1 MDWITLTTGEDPRPI
16 VAPEATAAWTA
27 LSNSVWRA
35 SDPELLELARMRIAM
50 LLRDPGAVERRPQ
63 GAPRLSEDK
72 VASLA
77 DWPTSP
83 LFSETERVALS
94 FTERFVIDVAG
105 IGDADRGALTAQLP
119 ADQIGGFVIG
129 IYAFDYERRTELA
142 ITRLFGVKAAA
153 PGAPSGGTTDADM
166 GQVFNE
172 LMKTIA
178 RLHELDAVTTELV
191 RLRGARQHNCRIC
204 QSTRSVQAI
213 SGGADESMFDK
224 IDWYETTDLSERH
237 KVALR
242 LTDAIITQPTEITP
256 ELVTQ
261 VRRYFEPAEVVEIVF
276 DISRNSAQKVPVAL
290 AADQA
295 HVTEG
300 VEYYDLDDE
309 GEVLF
314 GQAAPVGV

>member
-1 MDWITLTTGEDPRPI
+1 MDWITLTTGEDPRPR
-16 VAPEATAAWTA
+16 VAPRATEAWTA
-27 LSNSVWRA
+27 LSTSVWKA
-35 SDPELLELARMRIAM
+35 ADPELLELARMRIAM
-50 LLRDPGAVERRPQ
+50 LLRDPGAVDRRPP
-63 GAPRLSEDK
+63 GAPPVALDK
-72 VASLA
+72 VAALA

-83 LFSETERVALS
+83 LFSETERVALA

-105 IGDADRGALTAQLP
+105 IGDADRGALTAEIP
-119 ADQIGGFVIG
+119 ADQVGGFVIG
-129 IYAFDYERRTELA
+129 LYTFDYERRTELA
-142 ITRLFGVKAAA
+142 ITRLFGVKAAPA
-153 PGAPSGGTTDADM
+153 DHGGGTTDADV

-172 LMKTIA
+172 VMKTIA
-178 RLHELDAVTTELV
+178 RLHELDPVTTELV

-213 SGGADESMFDK
+213 SGGADESMFAK
-224 IDWYETTDLSERH
+224 VDWYETTDLSERH

-242 LTDAIITQPTEITP
+242 LTDAVITQPTEITP

-276 DISRNSAQKVPVAL
+276 DISRNSAQKVAVAL

-300 VEYYDLDDE
+300 VEYYDLDDD

>member
-1 MDWITLTTGEDPRPI
+1 MDWITLTTGEDPRPR
-16 VAPEATAAWTA
+16 VAPGATAAWTA
-27 LSNSVWRA
+27 LSASVWRA
-35 SDPELLELARMRIAM
+35 ADPELLELARMRIAM
-50 LLRDPGAVERRPQ
+50 LLRDPEAVERPPV
-63 GAPRLSEDK
+63 GAPRLPEDK
-72 VASLA
+72 VAALA

-83 LFSETERVALS
+83 LFSETERVALA

-105 IGDADRGALTAQLP
+105 IGDPDRGSLIAALP
-119 ADQIGGFVIG
+119 ADQVGGFVIG
-129 IYAFDYERRTELA
+129 LYVFDYERRTELA
-142 ITRLFGVKAAA
+142 IARLFGVRAA
-153 PGAPSGGTTDADM
+153 PAGPGGGAADAEV

-172 LMKTIA
+172 VMKTIA
-178 RLHELDAVTTELV
+178 RLDELDPVTTELV
-191 RLRGARQHNCRIC
+191 RLRGARQHNCRVC

-242 LTDAIITQPTEITP
+242 LTDAVITQPTEITP

-276 DISRNSAQKVPVAL
+276 DISRNSAQKVAVAL

-300 VEYYDLDDE
+300 VEYYDLDAD

>member
-1 MDWITLTTGEDPRPI
+1 L
-16 VAPEATAAWTA
+16 
-27 LSNSVWRA
+27 
-35 SDPELLELARMRIAM
+35 
-50 LLRDPGAVERRPQ
+50 PG
-63 GAPRLSEDK
+63 DK

-105 IGDADRGALTAQLP
+105 IADADRAALFAQLP
-119 ADQIGGFVIG
+119 PEQVGGFVIG
-129 IYAFDYERRTELA
+129 LYAFDYERRTELA
-142 ITRLFGVKAAA
+142 IGRLFDVREMG
-153 PGAPSGGTTDADM
+153 PGTADDR
-166 GQVFNE
+166 GDLGDGPALSLQFDE

-178 RLHELDAVTTELV
+178 RLDELDPVTTELV
-191 RLRGARQHNCRIC
+191 RLRGARQHNCRVC

-224 IDWYETTDLSERH
+224 VDWYETTDLSERH

-242 LTDAIITQPTEITP
+242 LTDAVITQPTEIMP

-276 DISRNSAQKVPVAL
+276 DISRNSAQKVAVAL

-300 VEYYDLDDE
+300 VEYYDLDAD